1 LHGVLSCYDR
11 IIVTGTLP
19 GACYAGG
26 MTSFLFSR
34 GIRIFDYPKFAEPL
48 RDRIRERAQEVCD
61 ANGVSIE
68 HVNKSH
74 IRKEDLVARVLAERG
89 NAPGLVHVIS
99 SMESCLSYKPWL
111 DKSNG
116 HVFLRGDTGKCLHY
130 YFYFIDEEFGLC
142 YLRVPTWA
150 PFGLQFYCNGHSAL
164 ACSLKREGIEF
175 VQEDNAFLRVADLA
189 RAQAL
194 ADAFNPEQLHRRLTR
209 YALWLCPVADV
220 FAQDDWHWSIRQAE
234 YSTDLMFRSEQIL
247 VPLYDAISRQ
257 AVLAADA
264 PRVAGFLGKKITPAL
279 AQEIGSRLSTRIEG
293 RCIKHY
299 MGAAGV
305 KVYDKFSRVLRVE
318 TTVNDV
324 SFFKHHRKVE
334 HKGAVAT
341 RELAPLKK
349 SIYSLIDLREIL
361 LGCNQRYLAFL
372 SSLDDPS
379 AGERD
384 LQRLSQ
390 PRVGTEPSIKGLNFF
405 NATDHQLLCTLQRGE
420 FNIHGWRRADLV
432 TRLGLT
438 HVFERD
444 RLGPVEGALVEVD
457 HRNGPW
463 PLVGVHARGRVVP
476 TCGECIRPG
485 HLDFDRVARELR
497 LGADELETASLPH
510 RASASIASDEP
521 PRTNRRAAGMD
532 GHSVVGLGEFL
543 DPLSEPD
550 LYAHRAHPDRK
561 DGLQALH
568 AGRQRTGGRP
578 RQAVLPSGR
587 IDLVVEELDAGEVAA
602 RATGLLHPVRAG
614 GRAAFV

>member
-1 LHGVLSCYDR
+1 MAAGALTDRYAANLHGVLSCYDR

-19 GACYAGG
+19 GACYAAG
-26 MTSFLFSR
+26 MTSYLYSR
-34 GIRIFDYPKFAEPL
+34 GVRIFDYPRFAEPL
-48 RDRIRERAQEVCD
+48 RDRIRERAQQVCE
-61 ANGVSIE
+61 AAGVQIE

-74 IRKEDLVARVLAERG
+74 IRKEELVARVLAVRG
-89 NAPGLVHVIS
+89 DAVGLVHVIS
-99 SMESCLSYKPWL
+99 AMEACPSYKPWH
-111 DKSNG
+111 DKTSG
-116 HVFLRGDTGKCLHY
+116 KTFLRPEQGKCLHY

-164 ACSLKREGIEF
+164 ARSLRREGIEF

-194 ADAFNPEQLHRRLTR
+194 ADAFNPERLHRRLKR
-209 YALWLCPVADV
+209 YAHWLCPVADV
-220 FAQDDWHWSIRQAE
+220 FVQDDWHWSIRQVE

-264 PRVAGFLGKKITPAL
+264 PRVAAFLGKKITPTL

-305 KVYDKFSRVLRVE
+305 KVYDKFSRVLRIE

-324 SFFKHHRKVE
+324 SFFKPHRRVE
-334 HKGAVAT
+334 HKGAAAT

-390 PRVGTEPSIKGLNFF
+390 PRVGGDASVKGLNFF
-405 NATDHQLLCTLQRGE
+405 SAGDQALLRTLQHGE

-432 TRLGLT
+432 ARLQLSPSAMTRQLRRLRTLGLIKKVTQTYRYYLTRLG
-438 HVFERD
+438 
-444 RLGPVEGALVEVD
+444 
-457 HRNGPW
+457 
-463 PLVGVHARGRVVP
+463 
-476 TCGECIRPG
+476 
-485 HLDFDRVARELR
+485 
-497 LGADELETASLPH
+497 
-510 RASASIASDEP
+510 
-521 PRTNRRAAGMD
+521 RAAIAAACSLTRFNIVPAMAA
-532 GHSVVGLGEFL
+532 
-543 DPLSEPD
+543 
-550 LYAHRAHPDRK
+550 AH
-561 DGLQALH
+561 
-568 AGRQRTGGRP
+568 
-578 RQAVLPSGR
+578 
-587 IDLVVEELDAGEVAA
+587 
-602 RATGLLHPVRAG
+602 
-614 GRAAFV
+614 